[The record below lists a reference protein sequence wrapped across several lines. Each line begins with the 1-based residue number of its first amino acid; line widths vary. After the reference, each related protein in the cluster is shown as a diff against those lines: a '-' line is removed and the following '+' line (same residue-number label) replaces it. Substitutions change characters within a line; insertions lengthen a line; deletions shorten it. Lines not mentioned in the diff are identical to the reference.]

1 MRNAKGGGEVVSRRI
16 ERRKESS
23 PLHLAWRSSVLAYS
37 QIQAP
42 CGLKVAPETHLFLVG
57 YDREF
62 LGMKPHGSIVAP
74 TTPEPLLIEGYTQWS
89 ISLDPVGVYRTTGV

>member
-1 MRNAKGGGEVVSRRI
+1 
-16 ERRKESS
+16 
-23 PLHLAWRSSVLAYS
+23 LAYS

-74 TTPEPLLIEGYTQWS
+74 TRPEPLLDRRLYTMEHQS
-89 ISLDPVGVYRTTGV
+89 GSCRGIPDYGSMKSSPIHLCRPIG